1 MRITKPALWIA
12 APALAFAL
20 AGCVVPG
27 KPRPPTPVAAAR
39 PAVAS
44 PPPGAPTVWPSNAPE
59 IFARSAI
66 LLDAR
71 TGRTL
76 YQKHADLPGPV
87 ASTQKLLTALLVLKD
102 GSLDRPVLVGRE
114 ETLVEPTKL
123 GLRAGETYT
132 RRALLAAM
140 MIKSENDAA
149 AALARDVAGSQQAFA
164 ARMNR
169 AAWDLGAQN
178 SLFAN
183 PHGLPDNQFS
193 TARDIGRIAFR
204 AYREPILRKLM
215 ATKHLTFFFNSGRK
229 KHLENTNK
237 LLGRFP
243 PANGMKTGYT
253 AASGRC
259 LVASASYAGRDVIL
273 VQIGSRTS
281 RIFND
286 AERMLTWGLARAGVA
301 AAPASL

>member
-1 MRITKPALWIA
+1 MRITRTALLLA
-12 APALAFAL
+12 ALAL
-20 AGCVVPG
+20 AGCAAPDN
-27 KPRPPTPVAAAR
+27 PRPPAAIAAAR

-44 PPPGAPTVWPSNAPE
+44 PPPGATPVWPPSAPE

-66 LLDAR
+66 LIDAR

-76 YQKHADLPGPV
+76 YQKNADVTGPV
-87 ASTQKLLTALLVLKD
+87 ASTQKLLTALLVLND
-102 GSLDRPVLVGRE
+102 GSLDRPVHIQRE
-114 ETLVEPTKL
+114 ETLVKPTKL
-123 GLRAGETYT
+123 GIRPGETYT

-140 MIKSENDAA
+140 MIKSQNDAA
-149 AALARDVAGSQQAFA
+149 AALARDVAGSQAAFA
-164 ARMNR
+164 TRMNR

-178 SLFAN
+178 SSFTNA
-183 PHGLPDNQFS
+183 HGLPDNQFS

-204 AYREPILRKLM
+204 AYREPVLRRLM
-215 ATKHLTFFFNSGRK
+215 ATKDHTFFFNSGRK

-237 LLGRFP
+237 LLGKFQ

-259 LVASASYAGRDVIL
+259 LVASASCGGRDVIL
-273 VQIGSRTS
+273 VQIGSRTD

-286 AERMLTWGLARAGVA
+286 AERMLTWGLARAAPPA
-301 AAPASL
+301 ALAGL